1 MAASLISI
9 IGPVA
14 VGKTTLATY
23 LGRELPAE
31 VFFEDF
37 AGNPF
42 LAESF
47 TGFEEMAL
55 PSQLYFL
62 MTRCKQLSSATFPAE
77 GVVVTDYG
85 FCQDHLYAELKLT
98 DDDRLFYEHVCRQI
112 EYIVQ
117 QPNIIIHLD
126 ASVDTLLERIEQR
139 GRSFEAAYSDDY
151 LHRLREGHHRL
162 SFPPRC
168 EVLHINC
175 DEVDLLDVA
184 QRVQL
189 LRRLRE
195 LL

>member
-23 LGRELPAE
+23 LGGELPAE
-31 VFFEDF
+31 VLYEDF

-62 MTRCKQLSSATFPAE
+62 MTRCKQLSSATWPAE
-77 GVVVTDYG
+77 GVAVTDYG
-85 FCQDHLYAELKLT
+85 FCQDRLYAELKLT

-117 QPNIIIHLD
+117 PPNIIIHLD
-126 ASVDTLLERIEQR
+126 ASVDTLLDRIEQR
-139 GRSFEAAYSDDY
+139 GRSFEAAYSEDY
-151 LHRLREGHHRL
+151 LEQLRQGHHRL
-162 SFPPRC
+162 TFPPRC
-168 EVLHINC
+168 EVIHVDC
-175 DEVDLLDVA
+175 DQVDLFDLA
-184 QRVQL
+184 ERVKL